1 MFCALSE
8 TRSQTLPRIPYSLMM
23 STSFSPIY
31 IPRENRRTDNWPHA
45 KRREKTIWNTM
56 RRGGITCYSWIS
68 NSICRRLSQFLTFHS
83 DLAASFPFLSISLAM
98 AGVPGALTEMLGE
111 QLSWG
116 GWCGG
121 AESED
126 VWDLEDDSL
135 IRFLELLSEDHP
147 DLLPD
152 PDPDIWNIDIKR
164 MCAEIKINDII
175 CHLFPITNNHHHHS
189 SLWSIC
195 WGWSRRR
202 IPRDGVNIEQIKP
215 FNANDVDDNT
225 TITTIDPRY

>member
-56 RRGGITCYSWIS
+56 RRGGISCYSWIS

-83 DLAASFPFLSISLAM
+83 DLAASFPFLSFSLAM

-126 VWDLEDDSL
+126 VWASVPG
-135 IRFLELLSEDHP
+135 DHP
-147 DLLPD
+147 DPLTLTSATWIINMLQIYP
-152 PDPDIWNIDIKR
+152 INILETH
-164 MCAEIKINDII
+164 CESAF
-175 CHLFPITNNHHHHS
+175 H
-189 SLWSIC
+189 
-195 WGWSRRR
+195 
-202 IPRDGVNIEQIKP
+202 
-215 FNANDVDDNT
+215 
-225 TITTIDPRY
+225 